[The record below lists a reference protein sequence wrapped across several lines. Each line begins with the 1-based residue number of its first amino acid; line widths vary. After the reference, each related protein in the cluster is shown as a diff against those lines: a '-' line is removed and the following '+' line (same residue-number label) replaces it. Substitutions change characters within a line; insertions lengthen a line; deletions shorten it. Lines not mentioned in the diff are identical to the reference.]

1 MADTSGDREDRSA
14 DGAPARDVPWHDER
28 PSYIDDE
35 ECRLALEQLLAEAGV
50 LPSMLRSRGHR
61 S

>member
-1 MADTSGDREDRSA
+1 MADTSGDGEDRGVDA
-14 DGAPARDVPWHDER
+14 APVRDVAWHDER

-35 ECRLALEQLLAEAGV
+35 DCRLALEQLLAEAGV

>member
-1 MADTSGDREDRSA
+1 MADTDGDREEPSGDP
-14 DGAPARDVPWHDER
+14 APVREVAWHDER

-35 ECRLALEQLLAEAGV
+35 ECRRALEELLAEAGV
-50 LPSMLRSRGHR
+50 LPSMLRSRSQR